1 MMNCKFTTLKL
12 GIKKNKIDG
21 LLIQIPPGGNTAMI
35 ATKNKFAASPVVI
48 SRENIKSGK
57 VKYIF
62 INSGNANACTGSE
75 GHDNTKKILNAL
87 SVKLGCRFD
96 EILVMSTGIIGRQL
110 PINKVLESLK
120 ASDLNIHSNLES
132 AASAIMTTDK
142 FPKYLS
148 KTYKLGTKKI
158 KFRGICKGAGMI
170 EPNMA
175 TMLSFIETN
184 VELPKTVLKSYLKYC
199 ADLSF
204 NSISVDGDMSTN
216 DTVIFSSTG
225 NVKINIKNKST
236 EQKYLSFASDFFIKL
251 ASYIVK
257 DGEGATKFV
266 KLNVIKSKTLILA
279 QEVLRKLANS
289 LLIKTAMFGEDPNWG
304 RIIASLGSIES
315 RYINPSSVKLIINDI
330 LCFHNGIPVDN
341 GSAKLKK
348 SMQRDSIE
356 ITIDLNNGKHKQSIY
371 FSDLSYDYVRINSEY
386 TT

>member
-1 MMNCKFTTLKL
+1 MNCKFTTLKL
-12 GIKKNKIDG
+12 GIKKDKIDG
-21 LLIQIPPGGNTAMI
+21 LLIQIPFGSNTAMI
-35 ATKNKFAASPVVI
+35 ATKNKFAASPVII
-48 SRENIKSGK
+48 SRENIKSNK
-57 VKYIF
+57 IKYIF
-62 INSGNANACTGSE
+62 INSGNANACTGNE
-75 GHDNTKKILNAL
+75 GHNNTKKMLNVL
-87 SVKLGCRFD
+87 SVKLGCSFN

-110 PINKVLESLK
+110 PINNILEALNV
-120 ASDLNIHSNLES
+120 SDFNTYSNLES

-148 KTYKLGTKKI
+148 KTYKFGSKKVS
-158 KFRGICKGAGMI
+158 FRGICKGAGMI

-184 VELPKTVLKSYLKYC
+184 VELPKTLLKRYLKYC

-225 NVKINIKNKST
+225 NVKINIKNKSI
-236 EQKYLSFASDFFIKL
+236 EKKYLSFASDFFIKL
-251 ASYIVK
+251 ASHIVK

-266 KLNVIKSKTLILA
+266 KLNVINSKSLILA
-279 QEVLRKLANS
+279 QEVSRKLANS
-289 LLIKTAMFGEDPNWG
+289 LLIKTAIFGEDPNWG

-315 RYINPSSVKLIINDI
+315 RYINPTNIKLKINNI
-330 LCFHNGIPVDN
+330 LCFHNGISVDN
-341 GSAKLKK
+341 GSGRLKK
-348 SMQRDSIE
+348 SMHRDTIE
-356 ITIDLNNGKHKQSIY
+356 ITIDLNNGRHKQIIY